1 MTKKR
6 GTGMACIF
14 YGIGY
19 GNGFPDVSTA
29 FVEVHDDGTATVRT
43 GAVDCGQGSST
54 VFAQIAAQVL
64 GVSVQDV
71 TVVSADT
78 DTTPDAGTTAATRQ
92 TYNSGNAVRL
102 AALEARSKLFQYAAL
117 ELGVNTELGLTA
129 RDGRIFVKGYPA
141 KSVPIKDLAAKARL
155 KGYRL
160 VGEGTFTAHSTQL
173 DPENGQGAPYWPYA
187 FGTQIVEVEV
197 DTNTG
202 KVDVLRVVAAHD
214 VGKAINRKGV
224 EGQIAGGVVQ
234 GMGYA
239 LLEEVGLDR
248 GRIKNASLSSYLV
261 PTMMDAPQ
269 IEPIIVE
276 EPEPSGPFGAKG
288 VGEPAL
294 LPTAP
299 AILNA
304 IYDAV
309 GVRITSLPATPE
321 KILAA
326 LKAKEN
332 GGS

>member
-1 MTKKR
+1 MAKKR
-6 GTGMACIF
+6 GAGMACVF

-43 GAVDCGQGSST
+43 GAVDCGQGSNT
-54 VFAQIAAQVL
+54 VFAIITADILGIAAE
-64 GVSVQDV
+64 DV

-92 TYNSGNAVRL
+92 TYVSGNAVRL
-102 AALEARSKLFQYAAL
+102 AALEVRSKLFQYAAL
-117 ELGVNTELGLTA
+117 ELGVNTEQGLVA
-129 RDGRIFVKGYPA
+129 RDGRVMVKGYPV
-141 KSVPIKDLAAKARL
+141 KSVLIRDLAARARL

-160 VGEGTFTAHSTQL
+160 VAEGTFTAHSTQL

-197 DTNTG
+197 DTDTG
-202 KVDVLRVVAAHD
+202 RVDVLKVVAAHD
-214 VGKAINRKGV
+214 VGRAINRKGV

-239 LLEEVGLDR
+239 LLEEVALDR
-248 GRIKNASLSSYLV
+248 GRIQNPSFADYLL
-261 PTMMDAPQ
+261 PTLMDAPQ
-269 IEPIIVE
+269 IQPVIVE
-276 EPEPSGPFGAKG
+276 DPEPTGPFGAKG

-326 LKAKEN
+326 LKEKGEN
-332 GGS
+332 